1 MKFISL
7 LGEDLRAAKTQDP
20 AAASLAGVAF
30 MYSGVHAVWSHRIA
44 HALWQRPGLKGVA
57 RILSQASR
65 SLTGIEIH
73 PGATIGRRLFID
85 HGTGI
90 VVGETAEIGDDVL
103 MYQGVTLGGRALS
116 KTKRHPTIGNKVM
129 LGAGAK
135 ILGPVTVGDDSAVG
149 ANAVVVRDVPPQSV
163 AVGIPAITRPKDPS
177 APADPRTD
185 FIDPALLI

>member
-1 MKFISL
+1 MSILKL
-7 LGEDLRAAKTQDP
+7 LKEDLQAAKTQDP
-20 AAASLAGVAF
+20 AATNLFEVALV
-30 MYSGVHAVWSHRIA
+30 YSGVHAIWSHRLA
-44 HALWQRPGLKGVA
+44 HTLWQKTHLRGLA
-57 RILSQASR
+57 RVISQASKT
-65 SLTGIEIH
+65 LTGIEIH

-116 KTKRHPTIGNKVM
+116 KTKRHPTIGNHVM

-135 ILGPVTVGDDSAVG
+135 ILGPITIGDDSAVG
-149 ANAVVVRDVPPQSV
+149 ANAVVVRDVPPRSV
-163 AVGIPAITRPKDPS
+163 AIGIPATSRRKDPE
-177 APADPRTD
+177 AAADPRTD